1 MSGIDI
7 ILKDRR
13 IAEDRIKRA
22 LQVLKSYPTP
32 ELIASEGFCM
42 ASFYSQMVEAAC
54 DILEGNEARG
64 C

>member
-22 LQVLKSYPTP
+22 LKVLSSWPTD
-32 ELIASEGFCM
+32 EMQEEEGFCWRNFFSGM
-42 ASFYSQMVEAAC
+42 GCAAR
-54 DILEGNEARG
+54 DILEGNE
-64 C
+64 